1 MARVRS
7 VDFLPEIFQTSAN
20 TKFLNSTLDQLI
32 QEPKL
37 KQTQGYI
44 GRKSAPGKLPTDG
57 YIPEQT
63 DVRSNYQ
70 LEPGVIFKDE
80 NGETVDALTY
90 MGLLDGLKTE
100 GANVDDHNRL
110 FTSESYSW
118 SPYIEFDKV
127 VNYSQYFW
135 LPTGPD
141 NVTVSSTTVL
151 FADDFDIAPG
161 TDSVEIEGWTQSNP
175 VLTLIRG
182 GEYNFNV
189 SQDGHPFYIQTH
201 SGVDGTVPWASN
213 ISSRDILG
221 VTNNGD
227 DNGTVNFQVP
237 LADAQIE
244 FHNLTDIGNVDI
256 ATEERMDGIADETL
270 ATVQANFAALQDI
283 ENKTI
288 VFLRTDN
295 LGWTN
300 NGNPVVSLADR
311 YQIYRIQ
318 IEDVLGTDYVRLV
331 PIQPIAI
338 EEKFTI
344 LYGTTYSNI
353 SFYKNLSGYLERIP
367 VETASLDVLYYQ
379 DAADPN
385 RVGVINLIDIDEE
398 AIIDVDNILSRST
411 YTSPNGVEFTNG
423 LKVQFVGAVTPA
435 EYLNTEYYV
444 EGVGTAIKLISV
456 TDLIVPEDYAAG
468 LDEPWDINPWDATGF
483 GASSNL
489 PADQDYLTI
498 NRSSIDLNAWSRS
511 NRWFH
516 YDVLVA
522 TAEYNGVV
530 LELDTTTR
538 ASRPILEFDA
548 NMHLF
553 NYGTVGK
560 HVVHVI
566 DFTTTDAM
574 STING
579 AVIGSAEATIDG
591 YKLGEGSLVIFA
603 ADADLTV
610 RNKVYRVEAI
620 DPDGPNG
627 PIESTVNLVPI
638 LDGES
643 EVDDITLLAETGAA
657 YKFDGNDWIELQAKT
672 SVNQA
677 PLFDIFD
684 TDGNSLS
691 DVTAYLDTTFIGSK
705 IFSYADG
712 TGTIDPVLGFP
723 LRYLNIDNLGDIVF
737 QNNLYTDTFSYVLD
751 TVHVTDA
758 SITSGFARKY
768 FTRTEY
774 TNEIGWVTSVEDTR
788 QAQIF
793 ETVYDGEPIEL
804 DILPA
809 TDLQIP
815 AVRITANG
823 VFVTPDKYTVVDN
836 VITFLAILETD
847 AELLIAVYSDEI
859 SEIGFYN
866 VPTNL
871 SSNMFNENTSQLTL
885 GTIRNHYNKLSENI
899 IDIEGN
905 INGANNLRDLGE
917 ISQFGTLI
925 VQQSAPIALVAMFM
939 RNREYNFFSATEFA
953 SRQYEKFK
961 NQITNWVE
969 KHDLTDLS
977 VSEILDTAIKDINIG
992 KTINSAFY
1000 WSDMLPTGSD
1010 FESTEHIITAIS
1022 TPSFT
1027 TLNTYDFTMANTKA
1041 LLVYHNDTLL
1051 IKDTDYTVA
1060 TDGPRITLLITPA
1073 VDDII
1078 TINEYD
1084 TTLGANVPSTPTKLG
1099 LFAKYVPL
1107 MFADDTYVTPTD
1119 VIRGHDGSITTAFG
1133 DIRDDVIMEF
1143 EKRIFNNI
1151 KVTEELPI
1159 ELSDIIP
1166 GVFRETDY
1174 TNTEVTAIIAP
1185 SLLSWLGWNRID
1197 YKSQEYN
1204 VSEPKTWNYS
1214 STTDKITGDDNTTA
1228 NWRGI
1233 YIKFY
1238 DTDAP
1243 HTRPWEMVGLTERP
1257 DWWNTRYGVAP
1268 YTSGNLVL
1276 WDDMEAGLIKEPGNE
1291 HVDERYVRPGLTTV
1305 LPVDGEGN
1313 LLMPLDS
1320 TVQSYTSNDF
1330 KKSWTIGDMAPAE
1343 AAWMKSSAWPFAVQ
1357 RLYALT
1363 KPAQYFALMADRDRY
1378 KYDEVVGQYLYDE
1391 RHRLDV
1397 RDIELQDDNLLK
1409 HSYINWILD
1418 YNKHYGYDSSEKLV
1432 TDLSNLDV
1440 NLCYHMASFTDK
1452 NNLKIFTDKSSPD
1465 STNSSLLLPD
1475 ESFNL
1480 LLYKNQTIAEIIY
1493 SSVIVQKV
1501 ENGYTVTGNSTTD
1514 PYFQIQT
1521 PLATGHYTTATVG
1534 RTAAT
1539 STTVQVPQ
1547 EFEDTS
1553 EFIPYSHIFSSKQ
1566 AVSVFLI
1573 SYGEFLARTG
1583 LKFTAV
1589 EDTLEVSWGQMVQ
1602 EFLYWADQGWAVNS
1616 IINLNPSATA
1626 IEFERELTIVDDLN
1640 NLELTEQPQNQNGD
1654 PLDISDYVV
1663 DRIDNNFKIKM
1674 VDDNIIAYLK
1684 FNLTS
1689 FEHLLILDNVSIFND
1704 LIYDP
1709 VTGIRQQRVK
1719 LSGFTTFE
1727 WNGQLDA
1734 QGFLYNED
1742 NVKEWT
1748 GINRYNK
1755 GDIVKFKNAYWSAA
1769 EKVQPSE
1776 TFDFSQW
1783 VKTDYDKINKGL
1795 LPNLATKSD
1804 QMLQYY
1810 NNKTA
1815 NLESDIDL
1823 MAYGLTGFRSRDY
1836 LRGLDLDDISQVNIY
1851 RNLIETKGTPESLT
1865 LFKDVTLNNE
1875 TVDYTIFENWALKRA
1890 SYGATSSRSHIDL
1903 QLDGSLLVASPALIE
1918 IVDGSITVDTSD
1930 IRADNDIITADG
1942 KNGNIDD
1949 LVADQL
1955 IPVDE
1960 IYGQSEKNTDK
1971 NIFTTLDERNPDTAL
1986 PTAGFVKA
1994 EDVDIAV
2001 FEIGD
2006 IVSTVVDG
2014 TLTWVAKDTEVDW
2027 NVYRATTIDAII
2039 LSVNDNLDGTVTLVT
2054 DIPHNLTAG
2063 VTITVAD
2070 TDILV
2075 DGTYKILEVSEI
2087 DLVNIVIAGELATDQ
2102 TCILD
2107 LAGVILEFITARVGV
2122 PSDIS
2127 DTIFNGVDAATDTVW
2142 VSNVNDKA
2150 AVYKKT
2156 APYVLT
2162 DAEENPQVIDPN
2174 TPEPTNFGQ
2183 SIAQGYN
2190 DSGLLVGDPIWDNT
2204 TGIVYFYPKLNN
2216 GYDGENITELTL
2228 SGAISNFGAAV
2239 TLIETYGAI
2248 GAPGEAGIAG
2258 AVAIVK
2264 RDVTITVTQTIVSP
2278 NNVAATKDSFGTS
2291 IAMSK
2296 DENWLYVGEPLNN
2309 EVHAYQNVS
2318 GVFTWVATTIDHIVA
2333 NDGVPFGANDQF
2345 GAAID
2350 TSTDGK
2356 HIIIGA
2362 PGTATSTGKTYMVSE
2377 VAPADYKLIQEIDAV
2392 TPVVGATFGNA
2403 VAICKSKCS
2412 VYIGA
2417 ENDLNGQGTVTH
2429 YINSSRLAGI
2439 LTSTLAN
2446 PVIASAGTIRINNVE
2461 VAFLINATSQ
2471 DIADDI
2477 NTAAI
2482 PNIDASALDGF
2493 LTIQLTN
2500 KVVRVNDDRLE
2511 ILAGDNVSLATLG
2524 LAPYE
2529 IAQTI
2534 TSPVITTT
2542 AQNFGSSVSLDLD
2555 LNQLAV
2561 GTPNGIGQD
2570 VSTSADGD
2578 LITVDNDIITV
2589 DAYGNTGVVY
2599 VYDVLPGA
2607 DANTSGKLVLGQEI
2621 YATDMYTGDQFGAVI
2636 NLVDGMLVAGSV
2648 NYDTDATNAG
2658 RVVIFNN
2665 PLNSDCWIATST
2677 QNDIVDIDLVNS
2689 LYIYDTDS
2697 LAALRYL
2704 DYIDP
2709 LNGKIL
2715 GAASQNI
2722 DFIAPFDPTVYE
2734 GANTGLLWGAAQV
2747 GLMWWNISNVRFQ
2760 DYTIGDAKH
2769 SSKVWGKIFPGATVD
2784 ILQWVES
2791 DAIPA
2796 DYTGTG
2802 TVMDE
2807 DTYITIASVNRSNLI
2822 KNTYYYWVNKVESIS
2837 VNSEKTLSASAISS
2851 YIEAPASSGISY
2863 AAVIAPNL
2871 VGLYNCKDVINDMD
2885 SILHIEYSKVAN
2897 ENNVFVEYDLFREN
2911 HPSDF
2916 LSDSL
2921 YKKLQDSMCG
2931 IDTEGQAVPAT
2942 NLSPV
2947 ERYGIDFRPRQT
2959 MFIDRYAAIESYL
2972 KKVNGIL
2979 AEHTITES
2987 SSYPLLNSE
2996 EALPPISSGEWDQ
3009 QLADSE
3015 ELSFQDFAADGI
3027 GYRYLVEIDSAND
3040 GLWAIYEVT
3049 AALTL
3054 ETLQLNRVQ
3063 TYDTNRFWSTEHW
3076 YAVGFS
3082 PFTKVDYVVTEFTE
3096 LTTLGDIENTATAK
3110 VIHNSVGSWEIY
3122 QLIDG
3127 EWIRKALENGT
3138 IQLDSRLWTAGEL
3151 SVQATELRQ
3160 VIKSVNEELLVG
3172 DLAVER
3178 SQAILSIF
3186 NYILAEQ
3193 PNVDW
3198 LYKTSLIDV
3207 TQKVRG
3213 LSQYAVYQKDNQ
3225 DYLIEYVKEAKPYHT
3240 KVKDFSLSYD
3250 GIDYINGD
3258 VTDFDCPSTYSTEFE
3273 QYISPILD
3281 DGAIL
3286 VTDPSNAKPDDPIWT
3301 QTPWTQWFENYSL
3314 VITDTVITNPG
3325 SGYTIAPEV
3334 VVTGTNTTP
3343 AELTARL
3350 GLGGAIVELNIV
3362 NGGAGYLE
3370 PPVITFVGSD
3380 GSGAAASAIM
3390 DNTLVRTFL
3399 TTVKYDRYEYQSKVA
3414 LFDENDVTTTRN
3426 LVFKYSGS
3434 NQDTFDGYFV
3444 VGAEYEIT
3452 KVGITDFTA
3461 LGATA
3466 NTTGTIFTATDAG
3479 TIGTLSEVGKAVEIP
3494 VLYRVTELYVDG
3506 DDNTVFDPTKFEAVP
3521 YYRTADGLTIYAGTT
3536 ADATIITVDNNTV
3549 TVDAANGLDAIEIKY
3564 FKEGV
3569 ASWYEEDDANGVPTG
3584 VWVNENDNSESRN
3597 FVRFNNKTYKMIT
3610 FTDTSVFSSIKYV
3623 EIDIESLGGIDRT
3636 TGHYVSDIN
3645 NPGLDLSLL
3654 FDGIAYPGVEV
3665 SGDTYTVTE
3674 EELDTIYE
3682 SDFTDTYLGTRP
3694 TDINVEGGEF
3704 IDTYHSHAP
3713 EELMPGSIFD
3723 TLDIQVYARP
3733 GSDYLN
3739 DGHAFAIHGTVY
3751 ETFTTTQSFSFE
3763 GLSAHPISIL
3773 VANVT
3778 TGEMLYEGT
3787 DFTVLWETQEVNVT
3801 GLTVGDDI
3809 KIFVYEVGGGNQ
3821 LHRNAFYGV
3830 DTTEPTAD
3838 NIDVTVDGDYLTAD
3852 IQNSAIFTVPVQN
3865 SEIDSVLVFV
3875 NGAPVTVT
3883 TEHIDAYTASVIL
3896 PIVPSATQF
3905 ITVTVFGV
3913 SAGGYEASYPEIET
3927 WTEGIDT
3934 PADPGTQLDGKS
3946 LHNAIV
3952 EIDGLRLRPPE
3963 ASRTIADGITNEFLF
3978 PTTGGYTQDSVSANE
3993 VDVYVNNT
4001 LLNPNTEFVNS
4012 ATGTGDTRFV
4022 ILNDTPLAG
4031 DVVDVYI
4038 NREAEYSYN
4047 GTELVFDP
4055 VLAGGETIAVTTF
4068 RDVRE
4073 LDLLT
4078 QVFQGATV
4086 LSEVQ
4091 VDTFE
4096 SFAFDTQV
4104 FDFELG
4110 VNTAVNIFTMDK
4122 VITNKNRLWVTLNG
4136 ERLHAG
4142 SGYAIVNDNQIVL
4155 FVPTIQPTDVVA
4167 ITSMTDN
4174 VITAGAT
4181 FRLFKDM
4188 RDTVGMYKMLSSS
4201 TYLTQNLEA
4210 ADDII
4215 YVADA
4220 SVLGSP
4226 NLATAVFG
4234 IIIINGERITYR
4246 ERDLATNELRGL
4258 RRGTAGTGFTTNDS
4272 FGGAIIHA
4280 SGTTVT
4286 DVSRKSLVQWD
4297 YDKIWYEQGATT
4309 ASNGTPLQ
4317 DQTTTPA
4324 SFIKT

>member
-37 KQTQGYI
+37 KQTQGYV

-100 GANVDDHNRL
+100 GSNVDDHNRL

-135 LPTGPD
+135 LPNGPD
-141 NVTVSSTTVL
+141 NVAVSSTDVL

-161 TDSVEIEGWTQSNP
+161 TDSVEIEGFTQTNP

-182 GEYNFNV
+182 GTYNFNV

-227 DNGTVNFQVP
+227 DNGVVNFQVP

-256 ATEERMDGIADETL
+256 ATEERMDAIADETL

-288 VFLRTDN
+288 VFLRTDE

-300 NGNPVVSLADR
+300 DSLPVTTLADR

-318 IEDVLGTDYVRLV
+318 IEDVLGTDYVRLI

-338 EEKFTI
+338 AEKFTI

-353 SFYKNLSGYLERIP
+353 SFYKTTDGVFVQIP
-367 VETASLDVLYYQ
+367 LETASLDVLYYQ
-379 DAADPN
+379 DATDPN
-385 RVGVINLIDIDEE
+385 RVGVINLIDLGEE
-398 AIIDVDNILSRST
+398 AIIDVDNILDRAT
-411 YTSPNGVEFTNG
+411 YTSPTGVVFTNG
-423 LKVQFVGAVTPA
+423 LKVQFRGAVTPA
-435 EYLNTEYYV
+435 EYINNEYYV
-444 EGVGTAIKLISV
+444 EGVGTAIKLILV
-456 TDLIVPEDYAAG
+456 TDLIVPEDYATG
-468 LDEPWDINPWDATGF
+468 LAEPWDINPWDSTGF

-498 NRSSIDLNAWSRS
+498 NRSSLDLNAWSRS

-522 TAEYNGVV
+522 TADYNGVV
-530 LELDTTTR
+530 LELDNDTR
-538 ASRPILEFDA
+538 ALRPIIEFDA

-560 HVVHVI
+560 HVVHII

-574 STING
+574 STVNG
-579 AVIGSAEATIDG
+579 AEIGSAEATIDG
-591 YKLGEGSLVIFA
+591 FKLGEGTLVIFA
-603 ADADLTV
+603 ADTDLTV
-610 RNKVYRVEAI
+610 RNKVYIVEAI
-620 DPDGPNG
+620 DPDGPNIPG
-627 PIESTVNLVPI
+627 DPPTNPSVVNLVPI
-638 LDGES
+638 VDGGS
-643 EVDDITLLAETGAA
+643 EVDDITLIAA
-657 YKFDGNDWIELQAKT
+657 GLELQGTVYKFDGDSWIESQAKT
-672 SVNQA
+672 AVNQA

-684 TDGNSLS
+684 TAGNSLS
-691 DVTAYLDTTFIGSK
+691 ETASYTDTTFVGSK
-705 IFSYADG
+705 VFSYADG
-712 TGTIDPVLGFP
+712 TGTIDSVLGFP

-751 TVHVTDA
+751 TVAITDA

-774 TNEIGWVTSVEDTR
+774 TNELGWVTSVEDTR
-788 QAQIF
+788 QSQNF
-793 ETVYDGEPIEL
+793 ETVYDGEPIVL

-809 TDLQIP
+809 TNLQIP
-815 AVRITANG
+815 SVRITANG

-836 VITFLAILETD
+836 VITFLATLETD
-847 AELLIAVYSDEI
+847 SELLVAVYSDEI
-859 SEIGFYN
+859 SEVGFYN
-866 VPTNL
+866 IPSNL

-885 GTIRNHYNKLSENI
+885 GTIRNHYNRLSENI
-899 IDIEGN
+899 VNIDGN
-905 INGANNLRDLGE
+905 INGANNLRDLGD
-917 ISQFGTLI
+917 ISKFGTLI
-925 VQQSAPIALVAMFM
+925 VQQSAPIALAAMFM

-1010 FESTEHIITAIS
+1010 FESTEHIITAIT

-1027 TLNTYDFTMANTKA
+1027 TLNTYDFLSANTKA

-1060 TDGPRITLLITPA
+1060 TDGPRITLLITPV
-1073 VDDII
+1073 VDDTI
-1078 TINEYD
+1078 TITEYD

-1099 LFAKYVPL
+1099 LFAKYVPT
-1107 MFADDTYVTPTD
+1107 MFTDDTYVTPVD
-1119 VIRGHDGSITTAFG
+1119 VIQGHDGSITAAFG
-1133 DIRDDVIMEF
+1133 DVRDDVIMEF
-1143 EKRIFNNI
+1143 EKRVYNNL

-1159 ELSDIIP
+1159 ELADIIP
-1166 GVFRETDY
+1166 GAFRNTDY
-1174 TNTEVTAIIAP
+1174 TGEEVTAILTP

-1197 YKSQEYN
+1197 YKSQDYN
-1204 VSEPKTWNYS
+1204 AAEAKTWNYS
-1214 STTDKITGDDNTTA
+1214 STTEKITGDDNTRA

-1233 YIKFY
+1233 YIRFY

-1243 HTRPWEMVGLTERP
+1243 HIRPWEMVGLTERP
-1257 DWWNTRYGVAP
+1257 DWWNTRYGVTP

-1276 WDDMEAGLIKEPGNE
+1276 WDDMEAGLVMEPGNE
-1291 HVDERYVRPGLTTV
+1291 HVDERFKRPGLTTV
-1305 LPVDGEGN
+1305 LPVDSEGN
-1313 LLMPLDS
+1313 LVMPLDS
-1320 TVQSYTSNDF
+1320 VVASYTSNDF

-1391 RHRLDV
+1391 RYRLDV
-1397 RDIELQDDNLLK
+1397 RDIELQDDNLVK

-1493 SSVIVQKV
+1493 SSVIVQKA

-1521 PLATGHYTTATVG
+1521 PLATGHFTTATVG

-1573 SYGEFLARTG
+1573 SYGEFLRRSG

-1602 EFLYWADQGWAVNS
+1602 EFLYWADQGWAINS

-1674 VDDNIIAYLK
+1674 IDDNIIAYLK

-1748 GINRYNK
+1748 GVNRYNK

-1769 EKVQPSE
+1769 EKIQPTE

-1851 RNLIETKGTPESLT
+1851 RNLIETKGTPQSLT

-1903 QLDGSLLVASPALIE
+1903 QLDGSLLVASPSLIE
-1918 IVDGSITVDTSD
+1918 IIDGPITADNRNINV
-1930 IRADNDIITADG
+1930 DNDIITADG
-1942 KNGNIDD
+1942 WVGDIND

-1955 IPVDE
+1955 ILVDD
-1960 IYGQSEKNTDK
+1960 IYGQSEKNTNK

-2001 FEIGD
+2001 FEISD

-2039 LSVNDNLDGTVTLVT
+2039 LSVNDNLDGTLTLVT
-2054 DIPHNLTAG
+2054 DIAHNLTGG

-2075 DGTYKILEVSEI
+2075 DGTYKILEVS
-2087 DLVNIVIAGELATDQ
+2087 DSVNIVIAGELATDQ

-2122 PSDIS
+2122 PSDIA

-2142 VSNVNDKA
+2142 VSDVNNKA
-2150 AVYKKT
+2150 AVYEKT

-2162 DAEENPQVIDPN
+2162 DAEENPAN
-2174 TPEPTNFGQ
+2174 TDTDFGQ

-2190 DSGLLVGDPIWDNT
+2190 DTGMLVGDPT
-2204 TGIVYFYPKLNN
+2204 SGTGIAHFYNKTDD
-2216 GYDGENITELTL
+2216 GYTYDQALVSTANPTV
-2228 SGAISNFGAAV
+2228 ANYGAAV
-2239 TLIETYGAI
+2239 TFIEEWGAIAAPGNGSTPGEVIIVQRDIDLLTITETQKLTKPATANDDTYG
-2248 GAPGEAGIAG
+2248 
-2258 AVAIVK
+2258 
-2264 RDVTITVTQTIVSP
+2264 
-2278 NNVAATKDSFGTS
+2278 TS
-2291 IAMSK
+2291 VAMSK

-2309 EVHAYQNVS
+2309 EIHAYQNVS
-2318 GVFTWVATTIDHIVA
+2318 GVFTWVATIAGAT
-2333 NDGVPFGANDQF
+2333 FGAAGSDLF

-2377 VAPADYKLIQEIDAV
+2377 VAPADYKLIQEISAV

-2417 ENDLNGQGTVTH
+2417 ENDLAEQGTVTH

-2446 PVIASAGTIRINNVE
+2446 PVIASPGTIRINNVE

-2471 DIADDI
+2471 DIADAI
-2477 NTAAI
+2477 NTAEI
-2482 PNIDASALDGF
+2482 PNVDASALNGF

-2500 KVVRVNDDRLE
+2500 KVVRVNEDRLE

-2534 TSPVITTT
+2534 TSPVTTTT
-2542 AQNFGSSVSLDLD
+2542 AQYFGSSVSLDLD

-2578 LITVDNDIITV
+2578 LITVDNDVISV

-2636 NLVDGMLVAGSV
+2636 NLVNGMLVAGSV
-2648 NYDTDATNAG
+2648 NYDTDATNVG
-2658 RVVIFNN
+2658 RVVIFDNV
-2665 PLNSDCWIATST
+2665 LNSDCWIATST

-2709 LNGKIL
+2709 LNGKLL

-2734 GANTGLLWGAAQV
+2734 GANAGLLWGAAQV

-2760 DYTIGDAKH
+2760 DYTIGDATH

-2791 DAIPA
+2791 DALPV

-2807 DTYITIASVNRSNLI
+2807 DTYITVESVNRSNLT

-2863 AAVIAPNL
+2863 AAIIAPNL

-3027 GYRYLVEIDSAND
+3027 GYRYLVESDSAND

-3049 AALTL
+3049 ASLTL
-3054 ETLQLNRVQ
+3054 ATLQLNRVQ
-3063 TYDTNRFWSTEHW
+3063 TYDTNRYWSTEHW
-3076 YAVGFS
+3076 YATDFS
-3082 PFTKVDYVVTEFTE
+3082 PFTKVDYVVNEFTE
-3096 LTTLGDIENTATAK
+3096 LTTLGDVENNAIAK
-3110 VIHNSVGSWEIY
+3110 VIHNSIGSWEIY

-3127 EWIRKALENGT
+3127 EWIRQALENGT
-3138 IQLDSRLWTAGEL
+3138 IQLDSKLWTAGEL

-3160 VIKSVNEELLVG
+3160 VINSVNEELLVG

-3193 PNVDW
+3193 PNVNW

-3225 DYLIEYVKEAKPYHT
+3225 DYLIEYIKEAKPYHT

-3250 GIDYINGD
+3250 GFDYINGD

-3314 VITDTVITNPG
+3314 TINGIVITSPG

-3334 VVTGTNTTP
+3334 VVTGDNTTP

-3350 GLGGAIVELNIV
+3350 GLGGAIVEINII
-3362 NGGAGYLE
+3362 NGGAGYLA

-3434 NQDTFDGYFV
+3434 NQDTFDGYFI
-3444 VGAEYEIT
+3444 VGSEYEIT
-3452 KVGITDFTA
+3452 KVGTTDFTA
-3461 LGATA
+3461 LGAAT
-3466 NTTGTIFTATDAG
+3466 NTTGTIFTATG
-3479 TIGTLSEVGKAVEIP
+3479 TGAIGDLTLVGKAVEIP
-3494 VLYRVTELYVDG
+3494 VLYRVTELYGDG

-3521 YYRTADGLTIYAGTT
+3521 YFTTAAGLKIYAGTT
-3536 ADATIITVDNNTV
+3536 ADATIITVDNDTV
-3549 TVDAANGLDAIEIKY
+3549 TVDASTGLDAIEIKY

-3569 ASWYEEDDANGVPTG
+3569 ASWYEEDDEFGVPTG

-3597 FVRFNNKTYKMIT
+3597 FVRYNNKTYNMIT
-3610 FTDTSVFSSIKYV
+3610 FTDTSVFSSIKYTEV
-3623 EIDIESLGGIDRT
+3623 DIEALGGIDRT
-3636 TGHYVSDIN
+3636 TGHYVSDVN

-3674 EELDTIYE
+3674 EELDVIYE
-3682 SDFTDTYLGTRP
+3682 SDYTDTYLGTRP
-3694 TDINVEGGEF
+3694 TDINIEGGEF

-3733 GSDYLN
+3733 GSDYLS

-3751 ETFTTTQSFSFE
+3751 ETFTTPETFSFAD
-3763 GLSAHPISIL
+3763 LSAHPISIL

-3778 TGEMLYEGT
+3778 TGEMLYEDTG
-3787 DFTVLWETQEVNVT
+3787 DFTVLWETQEVIINNGISIGDNV
-3801 GLTVGDDI
+3801 

-3821 LHRNAFYGV
+3821 LHRDALLGSEL
-3830 DTTEPTAD
+3830 TTYITCDSTAITCDATNITAD
-3838 NIDVTVDGDYLTAD
+3838 TSSGI
-3852 IQNSAIFTVPVQN
+3852 SVPVN
-3865 SEIDSVLVFV
+3865 NDEIDSVLVFV
-3875 NGAPVTVT
+3875 NGLETTVKTQPV
-3883 TEHIDAYTASVIL
+3883 DNYTALVIL
-3896 PIVPSATQF
+3896 PTAPAANAF

-3913 SAGGYEASYPEIET
+3913 SAGGYEESYPEINT
-3927 WTEGIDT
+3927 WTEGVDT
-3934 PADPGTQLDGKS
+3934 PADVGTQIDGKS
-3946 LHNAIV
+3946 RHNAIV
-3952 EIDGLRLRPPE
+3952 EVNGLRLRPPE
-3963 ASRTIADGITNEFLF
+3963 AARTIADGISNEFLF
-3978 PTTGGYTQDSVSANE
+3978 PTTGGYTQDSVSSNE
-3993 VDVYVNNT
+3993 VDVYVNDT

-4012 ATGTGDTRFV
+4012 PTGTGDTRYV
-4022 ILNDTPLAG
+4022 ILNDTPLVG

-4038 NREAEYSYN
+4038 NREAEYSYS

-4055 VLAGGETIAVTTF
+4055 VLIGGATIAITTF

-4073 LDLLT
+4073 LDMLT
-4078 QVFQGATV
+4078 QVFQGATI

-4091 VDTFE
+4091 IDTFE
-4096 SFAFDTQV
+4096 SFGFDVQA

-4110 VNTAVNIFTMDK
+4110 VNTSVNIFTMDTI
-4122 VITNKNRLWVTLNG
+4122 ITNKNRLWVTLNG

-4142 SGYAIVNDNQIVL
+4142 SGYSIVNDNQIVL

-4167 ITSMTDN
+4167 ITSLTDN

-4201 TYLTQNLEA
+4201 TYLTANLNE

-4246 ERDLATNELRGL
+4246 ERDLTNNTVSGL
-4258 RRGTAGTGFTTNDS
+4258 RRGTAGTGF
-4272 FGGAIIHA
+4272 AVIHA
-4280 SGTTVT
+4280 LDSTVT
-4286 DVSRKSLVQWD
+4286 DVSRKSLVQWN